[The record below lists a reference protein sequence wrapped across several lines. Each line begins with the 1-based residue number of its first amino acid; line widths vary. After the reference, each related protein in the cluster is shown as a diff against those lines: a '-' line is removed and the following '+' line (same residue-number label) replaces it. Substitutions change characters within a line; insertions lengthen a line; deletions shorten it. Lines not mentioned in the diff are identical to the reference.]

1 MTIEMIQLLVNIW
14 AFASALI
21 ALVTVILMMVIKL
34 LIDENV
40 DL

>member
-1 MTIEMIQLLVNIW
+1 MIQLLVNIW